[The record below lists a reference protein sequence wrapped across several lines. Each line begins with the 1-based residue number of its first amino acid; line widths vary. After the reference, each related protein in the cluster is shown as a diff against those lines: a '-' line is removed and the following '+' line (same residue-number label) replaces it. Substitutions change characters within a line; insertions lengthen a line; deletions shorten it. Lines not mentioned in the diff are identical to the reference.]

1 MTHTAETTE
10 ETPPQEKTAK
20 RPWWLR
26 HYTFTG
32 TAVGLLFL
40 WFSLTPSL
48 LPRGPLFQG
57 LVSGAAGATG
67 YGLGVFAV
75 WLVRYMRSKDTSPP
89 APRWAWITLLS
100 IGVIGQILMIIYFH
114 VWQDEVRDL
123 NGVPRLGFWDHPLTA
138 VLSIVFLFF
147 FVEIGQLIGR
157 LVRFLVRQLNR
168 FAPPRVSAVV
178 VVVLLLALTIA
189 LLNGV
194 VVRFAMDT
202 INKTF
207 AAVNDETDPEFPAP
221 KSKLRSGGPESL
233 VSWES
238 LGHQGRVFVSAARR
252 STSSR
257 SSTASPRSNRSAPM
271 PDCIRPTAS
280 RRPPRWPPRNCGA
293 NGGLDRAVVAVATTT
308 GTGWINEAEAS
319 ALEYMY
325 NGNTAIVS
333 MQYSFLPSWLS
344 FLVDKENARQAGQA
358 LFEAVDALI
367 REMPEAQRPKLVVF
381 GESLG
386 SFGGEAP
393 FLALNNLIARTD
405 GALFSGPTF
414 NNTIWADLTRNRD
427 KGSPEWLPIYDKGEN
442 VRFVARPENLGRP
455 PDPWGDPRVVYLQHA
470 SDPIA
475 WWNPDLL
482 FAEPD
487 WLREPRGYDVSG
499 RMQWIPVVTF
509 LQVSADMAV
518 AVDVP
523 DGHGHVYVKDVAN
536 AWAQI
541 LQPPGWTPGEDRE
554 AAPVAVATTKS
565 CLVDQN
571 AVGLQRV
578 VAADDVGGA
587 VQPEVE
593 QRRRGQAGGVALRA
607 QHHPFH
613 VVADGLRQPCVA
625 GRVAAPLED
634 VAFDHQRR
642 GHVALVLRAG
652 HAGGCRPSTAPR
664 SARQA
669 PRAPKASAAGSGL
682 LRVPDRFDSL
692 PSPPVHQ

>member
-1 MTHTAETTE
+1 MTETAEATTQAPPRE
-10 ETPPQEKTAK
+10 EAVRKPL
-20 RPWWLR
+20 WLR
-26 HYTFTG
+26 HYTFFG
-32 TAVGLLFL
+32 TAVGLVFVWL
-40 WFSLTPSL
+40 SLTPSL

-67 YGLGVFAV
+67 YGIGVFAV

-89 APRWAWITLLS
+89 APRWAWIALLVVG
-100 IGVIGQILMIIYFH
+100 IIGQILMIVYFH

-138 VLSIVFLFF
+138 VLSIIVLFAL
-147 FVEIGQLIGR
+147 VEIGQLVGK

-178 VVVLLLALTIA
+178 VVGLLLALTIA

-194 VVRFAMDT
+194 VVRFAMST

-207 AAVNDETDPEFPAP
+207 SAVNDETDPEFPAP
-221 KSKLRSGGPESL
+221 TSTVRSGGPESEA
-233 VSWES
+233 SWES
-238 LGHQGRVFVSAARR
+238 LGHQGRVFVSAGPTIQKLQEFNGGRALEPIR
-252 STSSR
+252 
-257 SSTASPRSNRSAPM
+257 AYAGLHSAP
-271 PDCIRPTAS
+271 DIKATAELAADELE
-280 RRPPRWPPRNCGA
+280 RF
-293 NGGLDRAVVAVATTT
+293 GGLDRAVVAVATTT

-325 NGNTAIVS
+325 NGDTAIVS

-358 LFEAVDALI
+358 LFEAVDAKI

-393 FLALNNLIARTD
+393 FLALNNLVARTD

-414 NNTIWADLTRNRD
+414 NNTIWTELTHNRD
-427 KGSPEWLPIYDKGEN
+427 KDSQMWLPIYDKGEN
-442 VRFVARPENLGRP
+442 VRFVAQPQNLDRPE
-455 PDPWGDPRVVYLQHA
+455 DPWGTPRVVYLQHA

-487 WLREPRGYDVSG
+487 WLREPRGDDVSG

-523 DGHGHVYVKDVAN
+523 DGHGHVYVKNVAD
-536 AWAQI
+536 AWADI
-541 LQPPGWTPGEDRE
+541 LQPPGWTPEKTE
-554 AAPVAVATTKS
+554 K
-565 CLVDQN
+565 
-571 AVGLQRV
+571 
-578 VAADDVGGA
+578 
-587 VQPEVE
+587 
-593 QRRRGQAGGVALRA
+593 LR
-607 QHHPFH
+607 P
-613 VVADGLRQPCVA
+613 
-625 GRVAAPLED
+625 
-634 VAFDHQRR
+634 
-642 GHVALVLRAG
+642 
-652 HAGGCRPSTAPR
+652 
-664 SARQA
+664 
-669 PRAPKASAAGSGL
+669 L
-682 LRVPDRFDSL
+682 LRNDESA
-692 PSPPVHQ
+692 

>member
-1 MTHTAETTE
+1 VTDTGEKAVSTE
-10 ETPPQEKTAK
+10 DAPPQQELPPK

-26 HYTFTG
+26 HYTFFG
-32 TAVGLLFL
+32 TALGLVFMWL
-40 WFSLTPSL
+40 SLTPSL

-57 LVSGAAGATG
+57 LVSGAAGAIG

-75 WLVRYMRSKDTSPP
+75 WLSRYMQGRDTSPR
-89 APRWAWITLLS
+89 APRWAWLALLAV
-100 IGVIGQILMIIYFH
+100 GVIGQILMIIYFH
-114 VWQDEVRDL
+114 IWQDEVRDL
-123 NGVPRLGFWDHPLTA
+123 NGVPRLGFWDYPLCA
-138 VLSIVFLFF
+138 VLAILVLFI

-168 FAPPRVSAVV
+168 FAPPRISAVV
-178 VVVLLLALTIA
+178 VVALLLALSIA

-194 VVRFAMDT
+194 VVRFGMSAM
-202 INKTF
+202 NKTF
-207 AAVNDETDPEFPAP
+207 AAANDETDPEFAAP
-221 KSKLRSGGPESL
+221 TSPLRSGGPDSS

-238 LGHQGRVFVSAARR
+238 LGHQGRVFVAAGPTVDDLSKFNGRPAIEPIRAYAGLHSADGIKATAAVAARELQQK
-252 STSSR
+252 
-257 SSTASPRSNRSAPM
+257 
-271 PDCIRPTAS
+271 
-280 RRPPRWPPRNCGA
+280 
-293 NGGLDRAVVAVATTT
+293 GGLDRAVVAVATTT

-325 NGNTAIVS
+325 NGDTAIVS

-367 REMPEAQRPKLVVF
+367 REMPEAQRPRLVVF

-414 NNTIWADLTRNRD
+414 NNTIWTQLTRDRD
-427 KGSPEWLPIYDKGEN
+427 KDSPEWLPIVDKGEN
-442 VRFVARPENLGRP
+442 VRFAARSDNLDRP
-455 PDPWGDPRVVYLQHA
+455 PEVWGHPRVAYLQHA

-487 WLREPRGYDVSG
+487 WLKEPRGYDVSG
-499 RMQWIPVVTF
+499 RMQWVPIVTF

-536 AWAQI
+536 AWAEI
-541 LQPPGWTPGEDRE
+541 LEPPGWTPAKTEKLRPLLSNDED
-554 AAPVAVATTKS
+554 A
-565 CLVDQN
+565 
-571 AVGLQRV
+571 
-578 VAADDVGGA
+578 
-587 VQPEVE
+587 
-593 QRRRGQAGGVALRA
+593 
-607 QHHPFH
+607 
-613 VVADGLRQPCVA
+613 
-625 GRVAAPLED
+625 
-634 VAFDHQRR
+634 
-642 GHVALVLRAG
+642 
-652 HAGGCRPSTAPR
+652 
-664 SARQA
+664 
-669 PRAPKASAAGSGL
+669 
-682 LRVPDRFDSL
+682 
-692 PSPPVHQ
+692 